1 VHTLNLAGFVA
12 QPGKPAH
19 VLARARMTYA
29 AGEGVTMELG
39 VRADNDAAAQLVL
52 GAIA

>member
-1 VHTLNLAGFVA
+1 
-12 QPGKPAH
+12 
-19 VLARARMTYA
+19 MTYA